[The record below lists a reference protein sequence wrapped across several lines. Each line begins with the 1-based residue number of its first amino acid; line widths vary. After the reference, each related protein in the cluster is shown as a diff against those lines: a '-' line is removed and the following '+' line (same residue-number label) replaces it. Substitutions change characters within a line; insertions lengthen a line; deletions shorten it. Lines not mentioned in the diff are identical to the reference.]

1 MRSTILI
8 TNAKP
13 DEFAA
18 IIGQSALDRVAS
30 EGKVIDLTGENYR
43 QRK

>member
-1 MRSTILI
+1 MLPTILV
-8 TNAKP
+8 TNARP

-30 EGKVIDLTGENYR
+30 EGKIIDLTGENYR
-43 QRK
+43 QKH